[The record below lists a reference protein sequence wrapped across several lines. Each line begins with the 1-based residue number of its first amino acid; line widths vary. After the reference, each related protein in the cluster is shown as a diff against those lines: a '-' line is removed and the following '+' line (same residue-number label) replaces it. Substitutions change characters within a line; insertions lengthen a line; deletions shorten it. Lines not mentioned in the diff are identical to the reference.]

1 MQPIRGSM
9 AHVLIYILMRGK
21 KMEDR
26 RSANRMT
33 LNVKSQIVDCTTQ
46 ERYDVVVEN
55 VSPVGM
61 GIRIDA
67 DAPNLVGRDIIIM
80 AESLI
85 MYAEVMRQVEQED
98 GSFMIGISAKRF
110 TGDVLDYLYNKI
122 DIPEDR

>member
-1 MQPIRGSM
+1 
-9 AHVLIYILMRGK
+9 
-21 KMEDR
+21 MEDR

-33 LNVKSQIVDCTTQ
+33 LNVKSVIVDCTTQ

-61 GIRIDA
+61 GIKIDA
-67 DAPNLVGRDIIIM
+67 AAPNLVGRDIIIM

-122 DIPEDR
+122 DIPEEH